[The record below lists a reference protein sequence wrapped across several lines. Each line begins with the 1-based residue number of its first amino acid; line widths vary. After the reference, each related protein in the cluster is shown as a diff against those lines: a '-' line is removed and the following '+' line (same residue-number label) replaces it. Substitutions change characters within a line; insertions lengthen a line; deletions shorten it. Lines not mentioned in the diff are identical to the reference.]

1 MLTGAGE
8 GLLLDTGRLPAA
20 GIDDIGLLTG
30 RIASDGAPAG
40 LGWLL
45 LALAVLA
52 LVPRLSRI
60 PVLVCWVVAAVA
72 AVVAAVVGRVSLS
85 LAAVEVPAGLG
96 SLLVVLQA
104 ALVVAVVLGI
114 LGAVRGG
121 SPGWAVI
128 TAGVAAAVIPLAGVM
143 WFAVGQD
150 DPLEGADS
158 DIPAYMVQ
166 RAMTAPER
174 GILVVRGSTDDGL
187 TYSIQRGD
195 GVTVGED
202 EIQALSAEDHELD
215 RRGQEP
221 ASRPN
226 ADAVTALAGFGV
238 EYVVLPAPADATVA
252 AGLDAT
258 GGLTQ
263 ASAEHGTRAWQVAR
277 ELDPDAVDGP
287 RSWLRVVLLVIQGL
301 AIVCVLVLCAP
312 TANRRRS

>member
-1 MLTGAGE
+1 M
-8 GLLLDTGRLPAA
+8 PAA
-20 GIDDIGLLTG
+20 RIDDIGLLTG
-30 RIASDGAPAG
+30 RIASDGAP
-40 LGWLL
+40 GWVGCLL

-128 TAGVAAAVIPLAGVM
+128 TAGVAAAVIPLAGVV
-143 WFAVGQD
+143 WFGVGQD
-150 DPLEGADS
+150 DPLDAVDS

-187 TYSIQRGD
+187 SYSIQRGD
-195 GVTVGED
+195 GITLGED
-202 EIQALSAEDHELD
+202 EVLALSSEDHELTGVV
-215 RRGQEP
+215 REL

-287 RSWLRVVLLVIQGL
+287 RSWLRIVLLVIQGL
-301 AIVCVLVLCAP
+301 ALVCVLVLCAP